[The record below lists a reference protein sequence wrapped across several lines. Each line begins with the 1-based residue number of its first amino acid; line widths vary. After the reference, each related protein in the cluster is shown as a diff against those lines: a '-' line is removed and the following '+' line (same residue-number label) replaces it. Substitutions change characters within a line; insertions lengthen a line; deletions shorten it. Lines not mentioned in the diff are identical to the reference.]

1 MGLLPQTVYDYFSQ
15 NTPYQIHP
23 NTITHSQLINTKQI
37 TQQLGE
43 LRNNEEYH
51 TKSLEVLNLDNFNLD
66 ELNISQDPQE
76 ESSNRTSSTQ
86 RESSRQAQI
95 QIPPKK

>member
-1 MGLLPQTVYDYFSQ
+1 MPPSAVV
-15 NTPYQIHP
+15 
-23 NTITHSQLINTKQI
+23 HSKLINTKQI
-37 TQQLGE
+37 TPQLGE

-76 ESSNRTSSTQ
+76 ESS
-86 RESSRQAQI
+86 RQDQI